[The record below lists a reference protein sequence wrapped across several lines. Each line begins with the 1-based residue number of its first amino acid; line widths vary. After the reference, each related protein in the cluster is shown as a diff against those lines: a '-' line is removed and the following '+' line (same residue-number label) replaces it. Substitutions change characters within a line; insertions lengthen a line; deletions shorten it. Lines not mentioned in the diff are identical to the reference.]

1 MGCIGVV
8 NVTSINPYLT
18 RRSNKPYNSRRP
30 SSMAA
35 ALPKK
40 SQAVI
45 CILLFSY
52 SFSLQLLISDA
63 YESASSFVSRFQNN
77 VGIREEDPDRGG
89 A

>member
-1 MGCIGVV
+1 VLKKRSISISPSRFFVY
-8 NVTSINPYLT
+8 VTT
-18 RRSNKPYNSRRP
+18 
-30 SSMAA
+30 
-35 ALPKK
+35 LPKK

-77 VGIREEDPDRGG
+77 GTIL
-89 A
+89 